1 MSTIELY
8 ESIRQMKNPRVK
20 FGDHPIY
27 DTINLET
34 LTHDLV
40 GFKTIKDWI
49 DSKNM
54 PNHIKNNII
63 KVLIS
68 IDPPENA
75 KNELI
80 VLLL

>member
-8 ESIRQMKNPRVK
+8 ESVRQMKNPRVK

-27 DTINLET
+27 NNINLVT
-34 LTHDLV
+34 LTSDLLK
-40 GFKTIKDWI
+40 FETIKDWV

-63 KVLIS
+63 KALIS